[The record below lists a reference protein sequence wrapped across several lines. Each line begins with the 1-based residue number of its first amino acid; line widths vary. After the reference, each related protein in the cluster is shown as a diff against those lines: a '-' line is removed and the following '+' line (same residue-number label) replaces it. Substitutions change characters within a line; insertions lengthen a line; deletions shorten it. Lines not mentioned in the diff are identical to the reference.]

1 MATLTAQLVGGP
13 TAVLEYAG
21 LRWLTDPSLSPP
33 GEYEGGLVKTT
44 GPAVNVKTIEPI
56 DVVLLS
62 HDHHSDNLDPGG
74 REFLP
79 RARRVLTTVD
89 GARRLGGNATGLEP
103 WSSVEIDR
111 PHEPAVTVTA
121 VPAQHGPD
129 GTDHIT
135 GPVIGF
141 LLGAPGLENVYV
153 SGDNAS
159 LDVVRTIA
167 ERAGERRCRGPLR
180 GSRTGPPPL
189 RRRLPDPHQR
199 TSRRGRKDPR
209 RPRNRA
215 RPLRGLDP
223 LHPGRPGPPWRV
235 RRQPTDRPPR
245 AGRARSNRHRLTR
258 PATTAA
264 TPRTQ
269 RRPVKNAPARATTPQ
284 GTRGSRRG
292 SSSHGQAK
300 SSCPRAAV
308 GNARG
313 GPGHGSRAHAHGDS
327 AAQSSSP
334 GGMLSPEN
342 EVISPVEGSRT

>member
-44 GPAVNVKTIEPI
+44 GPAVNVKAIEPI

-62 HDHHSDNLDPGG
+62 HEHHSDNLDPGG

-111 PHEPAVTVTA
+111 PHGPAVTVTA

-141 LLGAPGLENVYV
+141 LLGSPGLDTVYV

-159 LDVVRTIA
+159 LDVVRMIA
-167 ERAGERRCRGPLR
+167 ERAGDVDVAVLFAGAVQVPHRFDGAYLTLTSERAAEAAKILGARAVVPVHFEGWTHFTQGAHALR
-180 GSRTGPPPL
+180 GAFAGNQL
-189 RRRLPDPHQR
+189 
-199 TSRRGRKDPR
+199 
-209 RPRNRA
+209 
-215 RPLRGLDP
+215 
-223 LHPGRPGPPWRV
+223 
-235 RRQPTDRPPR
+235 TDRLALAEP
-245 AGRARSNRHRLTR
+245 G
-258 PATTAA
+258 ATVT
-264 TPRTQ
+264 
-269 RRPVKNAPARATTPQ
+269 V
-284 GTRGSRRG
+284 
-292 SSSHGQAK
+292 
-300 SSCPRAAV
+300 
-308 GNARG
+308 
-313 GPGHGSRAHAHGDS
+313 
-327 AAQSSSP
+327 
-334 GGMLSPEN
+334 
-342 EVISPVEGSRT
+342 